1 MADQTKAERIER
13 IQSRLKTKLPT
24 GSELLRRLERH
35 KLPGTVEEIEL
46 GRGVF
51 CLCCGREVCEHDPA
65 PKQQQLF
72 T

>member
-1 MADQTKAERIER
+1 MTNDKAERIER
-13 IQSRLKTKLPT
+13 LTSDRRVFT
-24 GSELLRRLERH
+24 GAELARRLARH